1 MMWYRDCKHCHF
13 KRWRQR
19 PTQGS
24 NMFCFS
30 ILFFKVIIIK
40 YILISLPPEPRAF
53 RYSDWCVHIYIYL
66 YVCNTHAYIC
76 VHIYIYIHMVRVPCS
91 VFPTPPWDGSPGSTP
106 FPSICKLL
114 AAFLRSSLVFA
125 RSLQHFW
132 LPATHTHTHIH
143 TYTHTHIHTYT
154 HTHTHAHTRMHA
166 CIALHYITLHYIHQ
180 TPHHHRPQGVKTIRS
195 KTGHASPTSQTLHHH
210 RPWGGTISKTE
221 HPSPFA
227 GGADAEPYIHPY
239 ALSHVD
245 PHGRYS
251 SKVFRT
257 QCFRFNGQFQVSM
270 IQCKH
275 CGRIYPPW
283 YLYNGR
289 FAQSL
294 GQESNLRHRRKKQ
307 TVHAKI
313 NKGKRFVPW
322 SLDPETLVLWACE
335 CKLHSNECESPHLGW
350 IKSQERVIT
359 VFSFSWSKSI
369 EAHHNTVVQ
378 HILFLLIGP
387 SGGSIM

>member
-1 MMWYRDCKHCHF
+1 MR
-13 KRWRQR
+13 
-19 PTQGS
+19 
-24 NMFCFS
+24 
-30 ILFFKVIIIK
+30 
-40 YILISLPPEPRAF
+40 
-53 RYSDWCVHIYIYL
+53 IYA
-66 YVCNTHAYIC
+66 C
-76 VHIYIYIHMVRVPCS
+76 IYIYIHMVRVPCS
-91 VFPTPPWDGSPGSTP
+91 QPPHGMGLQVAP
-106 FPSICKLL
+106 PSLL
-114 AAFLRSSLVFA
+114 FA
-125 RSLQHFW
+125 SYWQHFW
-132 LPATHTHTHIH
+132 GPASYLLGLCSISDYQPRTHTHIH
-143 TYTHTHIHTYT
+143 TYTHTRIHTYT
-154 HTHTHAHTRMHA
+154 HIHTHTHAHTRMHA

-294 GQESNLRHRRKKQ
+294 GQESNLRHRRKK
-307 TVHAKI
+307 T
-313 NKGKRFVPW
+313 
-322 SLDPETLVLWACE
+322 D
-335 CKLHSNECESPHLGW
+335 
-350 IKSQERVIT
+350 
-359 VFSFSWSKSI
+359 
-369 EAHHNTVVQ
+369 
-378 HILFLLIGP
+378 GP
-387 SGGSIM
+387 RKDQQREKVCAPGR